1 MVTRTEY
8 LQSMLKNIQGSYN
21 IISELNDKSG
31 DIATIRLEL
40 LRTKGIMQ
48 VIVNKVNPRDYPNVD
63 IPGLVLRL
71 STFLNE
77 YYFER
82 ELDIMEPLYGN
93 DPGRIRHLRLKILD
107 AMRNKDL
114 TIKVEEI
121 LSEL

>member
-8 LQSMLKNIQGSYN
+8 LRSMLEKIQESYN
-21 IISELNDKSG
+21 IINDLNDKSG

-48 VIVNKVNPRDYPNVD
+48 VIVNKISPHDYPNVD
-63 IPGLVLRL
+63 VPGLVMAL
-71 STFLNE
+71 SIFLNE

-82 ELDIMEPLYGN
+82 ELDIMEPLYGD
-93 DPGRIRHLRLKILD
+93 DPGRIRHLRLEILD

-114 TIKVEEI
+114 TIKVQEI
-121 LSEL
+121 LLEL